1 VIPGPH
7 TDSEAGPGRIVV
19 AVELGSLPLD
29 KMETTGVARSDVE
42 PEMTAKALL
51 AESSSVVVLTGAG
64 ISTDS
69 GIPDFR
75 GPAGVWTTNPDAR
88 AKMTL
93 EAYVS
98 DPEQRR
104 RAWASRGEGP
114 VWKARP
120 NAGHQALLELEAR
133 EKLALL
139 VTQNTD
145 GLHRAA
151 GHADDRVV
159 ELHGSVHQTICL
171 SCANVLPTAEVLA
184 RVRLGEADPRCREV
198 VADAECGGLL
208 KVATVSFGQRLNAA
222 DLKRAVRAV
231 QSSDMLLVVG
241 SSLQVEPAA
250 GLVPLAVDVG
260 AAVAIVNATPTRHDE
275 IADVVV
281 RGSISEVLPRL
292 VS

>member
-1 VIPGPH
+1 MEITEV
-7 TDSEAGPGRIVV
+7 TDR
-19 AVELGSLPLD
+19 ELES
-29 KMETTGVARSDVE
+29 V
-42 PEMTAKALL
+42 MTVRALL

-75 GPAGVWTTNPDAR
+75 GPSGVWTMNPEAR

-98 DPEQRR
+98 DANQRR
-104 RAWASRGEGP
+104 RAWANRGHGA
-114 VWKARP
+114 VWTAQP
-120 NAGHQALLELEAR
+120 NAGHWALLELEAKD
-133 EKLALL
+133 KLALL

-145 GLHRAA
+145 GLHRCV
-151 GHADDRVV
+151 GHVSELIV
-159 ELHGSVHQTICL
+159 ELHGSVHETVCL
-171 SCANVLPTAEVLA
+171 SCAHVLPTNEVLS
-184 RVRLGEADPRCREV
+184 RVRLGDVDPRCRV
-198 VADAECGGLL
+198 NVGGVECGGLL
-208 KVATVSFGQRLNAA
+208 KVATVSFGQQLNVA
-222 DLKRAVRAV
+222 DLQRAVRAV

-241 SSLQVEPAA
+241 SSLQVDPVA
-250 GLVPLAVDVG
+250 GLVPLAVQTG

-292 VS
+292 VA

>member
-1 VIPGPH
+1 M
-7 TDSEAGPGRIVV
+7 VV
-19 AVELGSLPLD
+19 AAKISSLPLEA
-29 KMETTGVARSDVE
+29 MEMPGVAKSDVE
-42 PEMTAKALL
+42 PVMAARALL

-75 GPAGVWTTNPDAR
+75 GPSGVWTTNPEAR

-104 RAWASRGEGP
+104 GAWASRGQGP
-114 VWKARP
+114 VWTAQP

-133 EKLALL
+133 EKLSLL

-145 GLHRAA
+145 GLHRAV
-151 GHADDRVV
+151 GHASELIV
-159 ELHGSVHQTICL
+159 ELHGSVHQTLCL
-171 SCANVLPTAEVLA
+171 SCGNVLPTSEVIA
-184 RVRLGEADPRCREV
+184 RVRLGEADPRCRED
-198 VADAECGGLL
+198 VAGTECGGLL
-208 KVATVSFGQRLNAA
+208 KVATVSFGQRLDAA

-241 SSLQVEPAA
+241 SSLQVEPVA
-250 GLVPLAVDVG
+250 GLVPLAVETG

-281 RGSISEVLPRL
+281 RGSISEVLARL
-292 VS
+292 VA

>member
-1 VIPGPH
+1 MGF
-7 TDSEAGPGRIVV
+7 TEVV
-19 AVELGSLPLD
+19 
-29 KMETTGVARSDVE
+29 TSDAE
-42 PEMTAKALL
+42 PVMTARALM

-75 GPAGVWTTNPDAR
+75 GPSGVWTTNPEAR

-104 RAWASRGEGP
+104 RAWAGRGQGP

-120 NAGHQALLELEAR
+120 NAGHQALLELEAQ
-133 EKLALL
+133 EKLALIL
-139 VTQNTD
+139 TQNTD
-145 GLHRAA
+145 GLHRAV
-151 GHADDRVV
+151 GHAADLVV
-159 ELHGSVHQTICL
+159 ELHGSVHQTLCL
-171 SCANVLPTAEVLA
+171 SCANVLPTTKVLS

-198 VADAECGGLL
+198 VAGTECGGLL

-222 DLKRAVRAV
+222 DLQRAVRAV

-241 SSLQVEPAA
+241 SSLQVEPVA
-250 GLVPLAVDVG
+250 GLVPLAVETG

-275 IADVVV
+275 IADVVI

-292 VS
+292 VA